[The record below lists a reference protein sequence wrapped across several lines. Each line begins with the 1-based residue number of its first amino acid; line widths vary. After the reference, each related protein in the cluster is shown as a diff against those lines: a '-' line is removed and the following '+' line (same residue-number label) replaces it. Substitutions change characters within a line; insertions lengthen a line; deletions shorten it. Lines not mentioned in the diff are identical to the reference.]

1 MSGLSLFSFNAKTQ
15 GRKGLRDR
23 ITLFTDLLLR
33 LCVFALRA
41 PIKTARRMR
50 ALRIM
55 SHSVRLGF
63 IGLGYIATHSHL
75 PAFAPLVEAGEVIL
89 QAFCDVNEETAREQA
104 AAFGARAIYTNHRE
118 MFEKETLDAVYVCI
132 PPTFHTD
139 EIWMAVERGIAV
151 FCEKPQTLNVVQAVQ
166 FNAAI
171 QRAGIVSQVGFMS
184 RYYPSADVVRQM
196 LQERTP
202 RHALAQLLYSG
213 KPIRYWTSRYERC
226 GGSFVENS
234 IHTVDLLRY
243 FLGDIEAVSA
253 FYVER
258 KPGEG
263 PEPMNL
269 PHVYNVNFRF
279 ANGLTAN
286 VCTSRVLTN
295 VKVSRREVL
304 LVSDDSLIEWST
316 QKVVE
321 NGQTVWE
328 SSERVNPFALQA
340 QAFVQAVRAGD
351 PSMMKS
357 PYADGLNSLAAVLGA
372 NASAERGGELIRLDD
387 FIAGRL

>member
-1 MSGLSLFSFNAKTQ
+1 MKPVH
-15 GRKGLRDR
+15 
-23 ITLFTDLLLR
+23 I
-33 LCVFALRA
+33 
-41 PIKTARRMR
+41 
-50 ALRIM
+50 
-55 SHSVRLGF
+55 GF
-63 IGLGYIATHSHL
+63 IGLGHIPTQSHL
-75 PAFAPLVEAGEVIL
+75 PAFAPLVETGEVVL
-89 QAFCDVNEETAREQA
+89 QAFCDVNEETAQEQA
-104 AAFGARAIYTNHRE
+104 AAFGARAVYTHHRA

-132 PPTFHTD
+132 PPTLHTD
-139 EIWMAVERGIAV
+139 EILMAAERGIAV
-151 FCEKPQTLNVVQAVQ
+151 FCEKPQTLDIAQAMRC
-166 FNAAI
+166 NAAI
-171 QRAGIVSQVGFMS
+171 QKAGIVSQVGFMS
-184 RYYPSADVVRQM
+184 RYYPSADIVRQM

-213 KPIRYWTSRYERC
+213 KPIRYWTSRYELC

-243 FLGDIEAVSA
+243 FLGDIESVSA

-279 ANGLTAN
+279 VNGLTAN

-295 VKVSRREVL
+295 VKVARREVL

-321 NGQTVWE
+321 NGKTVWE
-328 SSERVNPFALQA
+328 AAERVNPFARQA

-351 PSMMKS
+351 PNMMKS

-372 NASAERGGELIRLDD
+372 NASAESGGELIRLED
-387 FIAGRL
+387 FIAGRV